1 MKTTTTMTTI
11 QDHDTIQLGN
21 NANPY
26 LFESRSQDHLKELS
40 RTIGLVVV
48 DGKLW
53 GLRVY
58 SLIN

>member
-11 QDHDTIQLGN
+11 QDHDTIQLAN
-21 NANPY
+21 NAIPC
-26 LFESRSQDHLKELS
+26 LFESRSQDHLEELS
-40 RTIGLVVV
+40 RTLVVV